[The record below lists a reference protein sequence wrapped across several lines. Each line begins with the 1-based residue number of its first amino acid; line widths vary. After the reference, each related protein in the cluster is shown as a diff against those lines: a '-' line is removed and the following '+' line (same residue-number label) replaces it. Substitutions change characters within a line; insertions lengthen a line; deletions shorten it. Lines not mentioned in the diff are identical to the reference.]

1 MNTARGDDNTTR
13 GDDDTGRDDAAHDDH
28 DAGRDDAGRD
38 DGTYEDSVS
47 CGAVNRGAL
56 HGAALLP
63 RVGVGYLTPEPWW
76 TRGRRYG
83 TVELVSLIVRV
94 AATVDEQH
102 PGGLLGVADLSA
114 ERGGKIAGH
123 RSHQSGR
130 DVDLVFYA
138 LDPAGSPFPPDQH
151 MAYYARSGIG
161 HYAHAPSFTRDIAE
175 RYFDLARNW
184 ALVRALLTDSE
195 SEVEHIFV
203 SSRVR
208 RWLLD
213 YAEQLGEPDHL
224 LMRATRVLRKPSG
237 VDGHNDHMHVRVR
250 CSDDDEALGN
260 CRNATSRR
268 SRRTRHWRSM
278 TSCPAPF
285 VSSLSG
291 LSEM

>member
-1 MNTARGDDNTTR
+1 MNTARGDDDMAR
-13 GDDDTGRDDAAHDDH
+13 GDDTR
-28 DAGRDDAGRD
+28 
-38 DGTYEDSVS
+38 DSVS

-63 RVGVGYLTPEPWW
+63 QVGVGYLTPEPWW
-76 TRGRRYG
+76 SRGRRYG

-114 ERGGKIAGH
+114 ESGGKIPGH

-161 HYAHAPSFTRDIAE
+161 YYAHAPSFTRDIAE

-213 YAEQLGEPDHL
+213 YAQQLGEPDHL
-224 LMRATRVLRKPSG
+224 VMRAARVLRKPSG

-250 CSDDDEALGN
+250 CSADDEALGN

-268 SRRTRHWRSM
+268 SRRSRHWRSM
-278 TSCPAPF
+278 TACPAPF